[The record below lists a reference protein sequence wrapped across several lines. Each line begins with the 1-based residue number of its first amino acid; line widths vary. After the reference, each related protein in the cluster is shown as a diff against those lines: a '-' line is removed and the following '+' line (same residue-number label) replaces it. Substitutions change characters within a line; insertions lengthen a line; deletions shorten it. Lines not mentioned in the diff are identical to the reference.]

1 VEPARDRPRPHLRS
15 SAAALTLSLALA
27 ALTAC
32 SAASGSDSSTAGG
45 KSASSTATVS
55 AAPPGKYRVLPEPCG
70 AVSASTLKS
79 LVPDA
84 SDYAGEAELTYDTDR
99 RVGCGWTGRTDEGNR
114 YLHVDF
120 LRVVSYDT
128 AVSDETQAT
137 TDYDEKM
144 TTAGI
149 ESTTASASA
158 TATASA
164 TASATVSGS
173 PSASTTTSTSPSASP
188 SAYLPRTLDGL
199 GDNAYI
205 DDVLTTRDSGV
216 HRDITLV
223 FRKANVL
230 VTVEYSQWS
239 TDNSVIPTSPDLQD
253 GARKV
258 AAELAHQLDQ

>member
-1 VEPARDRPRPHLRS
+1 M
-15 SAAALTLSLALA
+15 
-27 ALTAC
+27 TA
-32 SAASGSDSSTAGG
+32 
-45 KSASSTATVS
+45 
-55 AAPPGKYRVLPEPCG
+55 
-70 AVSASTLKS
+70 
-79 LVPDA
+79 
-84 SDYAGEAELTYDTDR
+84 
-99 RVGCGWTGRTDEGNR
+99 
-114 YLHVDF
+114 
-120 LRVVSYDT
+120 
-128 AVSDETQAT
+128 
-137 TDYDEKM
+137 
-144 TTAGI
+144 AGI
-149 ESTTASASA
+149 E
-158 TATASA
+158 SA
-164 TASATVSGS
+164 TASARTARHGHRQRQRHGFRFPLGVHDDIDL
-173 PSASTTTSTSPSASP
+173 AVASASP

>member
-1 VEPARDRPRPHLRS
+1 
-15 SAAALTLSLALA
+15 
-27 ALTAC
+27 
-32 SAASGSDSSTAGG
+32 
-45 KSASSTATVS
+45 
-55 AAPPGKYRVLPEPCG
+55 
-70 AVSASTLKS
+70 VSASTLKS

>member
-1 VEPARDRPRPHLRS
+1 
-15 SAAALTLSLALA
+15 
-27 ALTAC
+27 
-32 SAASGSDSSTAGG
+32 
-45 KSASSTATVS
+45 
-55 AAPPGKYRVLPEPCG
+55 
-70 AVSASTLKS
+70 VSASTLKS

-99 RVGCGWTGRTDEGNR
+99 RVGCGWTGKTDEGNR

-128 AVSDETQAT
+128 TVSDETQAT

-144 TTAGI
+144 TAAGI
-149 ESTTASASA
+149 EPA
-158 TATASA
+158 TATATT
-164 TASATVSGS
+164 TASDS
-173 PSASTTTSTSPSASP
+173 PSTSASTTSASPSTSPSSSASASS
-188 SAYLPRTLDGL
+188 SAYVPRTLDGL

-239 TDNSVIPTSPDLQD
+239 TDNSVIPTSPGLQD

>member
-1 VEPARDRPRPHLRS
+1 MCAG
-15 SAAALTLSLALA
+15 ALAIA

-32 SAASGSDSSTAGG
+32 SAASGSGSSTADG
-45 KSASSTATVS
+45 KAASTTSTVS

-70 AVSASTLKS
+70 AASASTLKS

-84 SDYAGEAELTYDTDR
+84 ADYAGDADLTYDTDR
-99 RVGCGWTGRTDEGNR
+99 RVGCGWTGKTDEGNR

-120 LRVVSYDT
+120 LRVVSYDPT
-128 AVSDETQAT
+128 VSDETQAQ
-137 TDYDEKM
+137 TDYEEKM
-144 TTAGI
+144 TAAGI
-149 ESTTASASA
+149 PSASASA
-158 TATASA
+158 
-164 TASATVSGS
+164 
-173 PSASTTTSTSPSASP
+173 SASP
-188 SAYLPRTLDGL
+188 SDSTSASASSSSSASSPASSSASASASASDSASAYEPRTLSGL

-239 TDNSVIPTSPDLQD
+239 TDNSVTPASPDLQD

-258 AAELAHQLDQ
+258 AAELADQLDA

>member
-1 VEPARDRPRPHLRS
+1 
-15 SAAALTLSLALA
+15 
-27 ALTAC
+27 
-32 SAASGSDSSTAGG
+32 
-45 KSASSTATVS
+45 
-55 AAPPGKYRVLPEPCG
+55 
-70 AVSASTLKS
+70 VSASTLKS

-144 TTAGI
+144 TAAGI
-149 ESTTASASA
+149 ES
-158 TATASA
+158 ATASA
-164 TASATVSGS
+164 TASTSTTASDS
-173 PSASTTTSTSPSASP
+173 PSASASASTTSSTSPSASASP
-188 SAYLPRTLDGL
+188 SAYLPRTLNGL

>member
-1 VEPARDRPRPHLRS
+1 M
-15 SAAALTLSLALA
+15 
-27 ALTAC
+27 
-32 SAASGSDSSTAGG
+32 
-45 KSASSTATVS
+45 
-55 AAPPGKYRVLPEPCG
+55 LPEPCG

-239 TDNSVIPTSPDLQD
+239 TDNSVIPTSPGLQD

>member
-1 VEPARDRPRPHLRS
+1 M
-15 SAAALTLSLALA
+15 
-27 ALTAC
+27 
-32 SAASGSDSSTAGG
+32 
-45 KSASSTATVS
+45 S

-99 RVGCGWTGRTDEGNR
+99 RVGCGWTGKTDEGNR

-144 TTAGI
+144 TAAGI
-149 ESTTASASA
+149 ES
-158 TATASA
+158 ATASA
-164 TASATVSGS
+164 TASDS
-173 PSASTTTSTSPSASP
+173 PSASASASASASTTSASPSASP
-188 SAYLPRTLDGL
+188 SSSASVYAPRTLDGL

-239 TDNSVIPTSPDLQD
+239 TDNSVIPTSPGLQD

>member
-1 VEPARDRPRPHLRS
+1 
-15 SAAALTLSLALA
+15 
-27 ALTAC
+27 
-32 SAASGSDSSTAGG
+32 
-45 KSASSTATVS
+45 
-55 AAPPGKYRVLPEPCG
+55 VLPEPCG

>member
-1 VEPARDRPRPHLRS
+1 M
-15 SAAALTLSLALA
+15 
-27 ALTAC
+27 
-32 SAASGSDSSTAGG
+32 
-45 KSASSTATVS
+45 
-55 AAPPGKYRVLPEPCG
+55 LPEPCG